1 MKTIIFALV
10 LASLVVWPLSSLAI
24 TFNSRE
30 ISGIVK
36 ITSGLSKESIDHQIR
51 SLKDFFTV
59 EEATDYRRQLEE
71 QEQSGTGFIVT
82 YSGCALTNKHV
93 VYDEAVSSEHQNI
106 HLWATDNI
114 NEEPKDLGRARL
126 VYYRNLEDLALVC
139 LEDTQGR
146 FYNRTFVKTADYDD
160 LKLDLGE
167 QVYTL
172 GYPENGA
179 EYLTL
184 TAGFVSGKW
193 DEETLKTTMPITAG
207 ASGSPVFN
215 AHHQVVGIAQANT
228 GPFDQLGLFL
238 KPSFVLDWFAGY
250 QQVYRETL
258 PELSEGCTDSSLR
271 GVYQKEGAEYYDLAC
286 GKKRNYGLESKIAF
300 EYKSYCGEDLRLEDA
315 VSAASYIADNKS
327 TVNHWIAYLESAC
340 LVSEPESVFRAGK

>member
-1 MKTIIFALV
+1 MKKIIFALV

-139 LEDTQGR
+139 LEDTQG
-146 FYNRTFVKTADYDD
+146 
-160 LKLDLGE
+160 
-167 QVYTL
+167 
-172 GYPENGA
+172 
-179 EYLTL
+179 
-184 TAGFVSGKW
+184 
-193 DEETLKTTMPITAG
+193 
-207 ASGSPVFN
+207 
-215 AHHQVVGIAQANT
+215 
-228 GPFDQLGLFL
+228 
-238 KPSFVLDWFAGY
+238 
-250 QQVYRETL
+250 
-258 PELSEGCTDSSLR
+258 
-271 GVYQKEGAEYYDLAC
+271 
-286 GKKRNYGLESKIAF
+286 
-300 EYKSYCGEDLRLEDA
+300 
-315 VSAASYIADNKS
+315 
-327 TVNHWIAYLESAC
+327 
-340 LVSEPESVFRAGK
+340 